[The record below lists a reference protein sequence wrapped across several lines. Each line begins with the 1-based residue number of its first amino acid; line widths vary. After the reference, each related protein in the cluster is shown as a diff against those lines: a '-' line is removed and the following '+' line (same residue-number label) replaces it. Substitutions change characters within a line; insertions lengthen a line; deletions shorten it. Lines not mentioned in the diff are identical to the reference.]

1 GQASSLTDLA
11 KLRPYTGIRRVCA
24 IANQAVESMGKW
36 IRKSGGAT
44 LYNKWNTELVEMRG
58 IVVRSRQKRRA
69 DEKADAIV
77 NPQETAERRLA
88 KRAVKV
94 EKRKRAMKEK
104 VQEWRGLKQRKL

>member
-1 GQASSLTDLA
+1 MLSPIRLWSLWVNGYGRQAERRCIINGIRSSLRYDGVA
-11 KLRPYTGIRRVCA
+11 GM
-24 IANQAVESMGKW
+24 AV
-36 IRKSGGAT
+36 I
-44 LYNKWNTELVEMRG
+44 YYPFQMRG
-58 IVVRSRQKRRA
+58 IVVRSRQRRKA

-77 NPQETAERRLA
+77 HPQETAERKLA